1 MDWET
6 LCIER
11 AGQLLDAAGPC
22 TQGLRSRRG
31 AGRSGGQPPANC
43 PDGARGK
50 GAQAAQAAVDRG
62 HESLEA
68 RLARRR
74 QGVRASG
81 RARVSWHNC
90 YLASQKRVRLGP
102 ENVDVNHTW
111 KMQDILKLAFASVII
126 AKSCAQHEGH
136 VARCG
141 SLSAE
146 AVTRRRT

>member
-1 MDWET
+1 MAWAT
-6 LCIER
+6 LCVER
-11 AGQLLDAAGPC
+11 AGQLLDNAGPC
-22 TQGLRSRRG
+22 AQGFGPRRG

-50 GAQAAQAAVDRG
+50 GAKAAQTAVDRG

-81 RARVSWHNC
+81 IARVSWHNC
-90 YLASQKRVRLGP
+90 YLARQERVRLGP

-111 KMQDILKLAFASVII
+111 KMQDVPKLAFASVII
-126 AKSCAQHEGH
+126 AKSCAQH
-136 VARCG
+136 
-141 SLSAE
+141 
-146 AVTRRRT
+146 